1 MDRKFAIAVLLI
13 LILGSA
19 LIYMVLIKP
28 KVQGY
33 VVNKQIQAQGIVVQA
48 IMNQVNSQG
57 YVQLFDGNNSI
68 ILVKYTPPA
77 GQSPVAWD

>member
-13 LILGSA
+13 LILACA
-19 LIYMVLIKP
+19 LAYVALIKP

-33 VVNKQIQAQGIVVQA
+33 VINKQVEAQGIVVKA
-48 IMNQVNSQG
+48 IMNQVNAQG

-68 ILVKYTPPA
+68 ILVKYVPPA
-77 GQSPVAWD
+77 DQQQPAQ

>member
-77 GQSPVAWD
+77 GQSPVA